1 MSLFDLIHMGSRG
14 LAASQTALDLVGQN
28 VTNADTEG
36 YTRKRLNLEAG
47 VRVDQGL
54 GQMGFGVDVVSI
66 KRMRDDLLDR
76 QMQEVST
83 QKGRREEL
91 DKSLQSIQNI
101 LTEPA
106 ESGLNTFLEKFWA
119 SWQDL
124 ANNPSDRTA
133 RQAVSD
139 AGTALAGRFE
149 DLGGQ
154 FNVLL
159 NQKNDEIV
167 DAVSEIN
174 KLIQGISED
183 NEAIATSEVG
193 SERMRANDTR
203 DQREVK
209 FKTLSNLLDISY
221 TEDPQGRYLITSGG
235 NLLVGPAAS
244 YPLKIARTQITLSDG
259 TEMSQ
264 ASLVVSS
271 TRQPFQPQDG
281 KLASLLEARDE
292 IIPRYQG
299 ALDELARTVAKSV
312 NDQHRQGYTLS
323 GLTGTDFF
331 DPATSGATSIKI
343 STFVRLDV
351 SNIAA
356 ALGGTSRSIGAPLN
370 LAIPAAGTPID
381 LPNNVH
387 PDYRNLSSGSVVI
400 RTVGPPSATLVEGS
414 GEDYTVDYR
423 SGQIRF
429 NNPATLAPGTAI
441 TVDFRYTVQ
450 SYNGQGDGKNALK
463 IGQLAQTLLANPD
476 KLGVPQ
482 STLGDSYATMVGEL
496 GAEKKKA
503 ADTLSTSVNLQTY
516 LQKRIDET
524 SGVSMDEELAD
535 MVKFQ
540 NCYQASAKYINTV
553 SQMMDSLMNIQ

>member
-1 MSLFDLIHMGSRG
+1 MSLFDLIHMGTRG
-14 LAASQTALDLVGQN
+14 LSASQTALDLVGQN
-28 VTNADTEG
+28 VTNADTDG
-36 YTRKRLNLEAG
+36 YTRKRLNLQAG
-47 VRVDQGL
+47 VRQDSGL
-54 GQMGFGVDVVSI
+54 GQMGFGVDVVNI

-76 QMQEVST
+76 QMQEVSS
-83 QKGRREEL
+83 QRGRREEL
-91 DKSLQSIQNI
+91 DKSLQAIQNI

-106 ESGLNTFLEKFWA
+106 DSGLNTFMEKFWA

-133 RQAVSD
+133 RQAVADS
-139 AGTALAGRFE
+139 GMALAGRFN

-167 DAVSEIN
+167 DAVGEIN
-174 KLIQGISED
+174 KLLQGISED
-183 NEAIATSEVG
+183 NDAIANSELG
-193 SERMRANDTR
+193 SQHLRANDTR

-209 FKTLSNLLDISY
+209 FKELSKYLEVTYN
-221 TEDPQGRYLITSGG
+221 EDPQGRYLITSGG
-235 NLLVGPAAS
+235 NLLVGPAGN
-244 YPLKIARTQITLSDG
+244 YPLKIARSQISLSDG

-271 TRQPFQPQDG
+271 TRQPFDPPGG
-281 KLASLLEARDE
+281 KLASLMEARDQ
-292 IIPRYQG
+292 IIPRYQS
-299 ALDELARTVAKSV
+299 ALDELAVVITKSV
-312 NDQHRQGYTLS
+312 NEQHRQGYNLS

-331 DPATSGATSIKI
+331 EPAATGATSIGI
-343 STFVRLDV
+343 STFVRSDV

-356 ALGGTSRSIGAPLN
+356 GAGGTSRSLGAPLN
-370 LAIPAAGTPID
+370 LAVPAAGTAID
-381 LPNNVH
+381 LANTVN
-387 PDYRNLSSGSVVI
+387 PDYRNLSSDSVVV
-400 RTVGPPSATLVEGS
+400 RTVGPPPLTLTEGS

-423 SGQIRF
+423 TGQIRF
-429 NNPATLAPGTAI
+429 NHPATLPPGTAI

-450 SYNGQGDGKNALK
+450 NYNGQGDGKNALK
-463 IGQLAQTLLANPD
+463 IAQLAQARLADPD

-482 STLGDSYATMVGEL
+482 ATLGDSYSTMVGEL

-503 ADTLSTSVNLQTY
+503 ADTLETSVNLQTY
-516 LQKRIDET
+516 LEKRIDET

-535 MVKFQ
+535 MVRFQ

-553 SQMMDSLMNIQ
+553 SQMMDSLMSIQ